1 MCKNQFPN
9 LRNGLQLKPNEI
21 VRIENR
27 MLKKSTINNSDYFKW
42 KEGLFCFENE
52 SIQDLIKKLELYY
65 DTTIE
70 IQRPSLLKHH
80 YSGKFRIQDGIE
92 HVLKVLQLK
101 HKFTYIKNDDK
112 NLIIIK

>member
-1 MCKNQFPN
+1 MFETALLKGSVKISSPN

-21 VRIENR
+21 VSIENR

-70 IQRPSLLKHH
+70 IQRPHC
-80 YSGKFRIQDGIE
+80 
-92 HVLKVLQLK
+92 
-101 HKFTYIKNDDK
+101 
-112 NLIIIK
+112 